1 MAQERQ
7 KPDQDPAEG
16 APDMI
21 DHELER
27 QGGQGSSGSRS
38 QGRGQRM
45 PTPDETTKGDRIPE
59 NREEV
64 INSTNGLP

>member
-1 MAQERQ
+1 
-7 KPDQDPAEG
+7 
-16 APDMI
+16 MI
-21 DHELER
+21 DHELAR
-27 QGGQGSSGSRS
+27 QGGQSSSGSQN
-38 QGRGQRM
+38 QGQGQRM